1 MVISKLPKLRRL
13 CRTCGEL
20 FEPSGKFCRICNE
33 CNPHIKNK
41 KYPVWLTDD
50 TIKHLEQIKKQKLES
65 YDKLTDSDLNQNK
78 TPTIN

>member
-1 MVISKLPKLRRL
+1 MVTNKKLKRL

-50 TIKHLEQIKKQKLES
+50 T
-65 YDKLTDSDLNQNK
+65 NK
-78 TPTIN
+78 ET